1 LRVAVS
7 GDLMQDGP
15 LLRLDDVSKNF
26 GALRVSRNVN
36 LTLEKGARHALIGPN
51 GAGKTTL
58 VNLISGVLRPTSGRI
73 YIGSVD
79 VTRAFAEERV
89 RLGLVRTFQINS
101 LFPKLTVA
109 ENVALGV
116 SAHARRD
123 WRPWGEMRGERK
135 TLQTTE
141 GILAS
146 TGLAAHAGAEVAKLA
161 YGQQRLVEIALA
173 LALEPKILVLDEPAA
188 GLSGAEREALLALL
202 FKLPEQL
209 AVLIIEHD
217 MSLVFRLAQKISVL
231 VEGGILVE
239 GTAEEVRNNPQV
251 RDVYLGHRSHG

>member
-1 LRVAVS
+1 
-7 GDLMQDGP
+7 MPQEP
-15 LLRLDDVSKNF
+15 LLRLDDVSKSF
-26 GALRVSRNVN
+26 GALNVTRNVGF
-36 LTLEKGARHALIGPN
+36 TLDEGARQALIGPN

-58 VNLISGVLRPTSGRI
+58 INLISGVLRPTAGRI
-73 YIGSVD
+73 YVGGID
-79 VTRAFAEERV
+79 VTRASAEERV

-116 SAHARRD
+116 SAHAGRD
-123 WRPWGEMRGERK
+123 WRPWGEMRREAG

-141 GILAS
+141 AILVA
-146 TGLAAHAGAEVAKLA
+146 TGLAAHAGIEVAKLA

-173 LALEPKILVLDEPAA
+173 LALKPKVLLLDEPAA

-202 FKLPEQL
+202 FTLPQSL
-209 AVLIIEHD
+209 AVLIVEHD
-217 MSLVFRLAQKISVL
+217 MSLVFRLAQKITVL

-239 GTAEEVRNNPQV
+239 GNVDEVRNNPQV
-251 RDVYLGHRSHG
+251 RDVYLGHRSHE

>member
-1 LRVAVS
+1 
-7 GDLMQDGP
+7 MQDGP

-36 LTLEKGARHALIGPN
+36 LTLEKGARQALIGPN

-58 VNLISGVLRPTSGRI
+58 VNLISGVLRPTDGRI
-73 YIGSVD
+73 FIGSLD
-79 VTRAFAEERV
+79 VTRASAAERV

-123 WRPWGEMRGERK
+123 WRPWGEMRGERQ
-135 TLQTTE
+135 TLETTE
-141 GILAS
+141 RLLAS
-146 TGLAAHAGAEVAKLA
+146 TGIAAYAGTEVGKLA

-173 LALEPKILVLDEPAA
+173 LALEPKILLLDEPAA
-188 GLSGAEREALLALL
+188 GLSGSEREALLALL
-202 FKLPEQL
+202 FKLPQEL

-217 MSLVFRLAQKISVL
+217 MSLVFRLARKITVL
-231 VEGGILVE
+231 VEGGLLVE

>member
-1 LRVAVS
+1 
-7 GDLMQDGP
+7 M
-15 LLRLDDVSKNF
+15 
-26 GALRVSRNVN
+26 SRNVN
-36 LTLEKGARHALIGPN
+36 LTLDRGARRALIGPN

-58 VNLISGVLRPTSGRI
+58 VNLISGILRPTAGRI
-73 YIGSVD
+73 FIGSVE
-79 VTRAFAEERV
+79 VTRASPEQRV

-116 SAHARRD
+116 SAHISRD
-123 WRPWGEMRGERK
+123 WRPWGEMRSERK
-135 TLQTTE
+135 TLQATE
-141 GILAS
+141 TILAS
-146 TGLAAHAGAEVAKLA
+146 TGLAAHAGTEVAKLA

-202 FKLPEQL
+202 LKLPELL

-217 MSLVFRLAQKISVL
+217 MSLVFRLARKITVL

-239 GTAEEVRNNPQV
+239 GTADEVRNNAQV

>member
-1 LRVAVS
+1 
-7 GDLMQDGP
+7 MPQEP
-15 LLRLDDVSKNF
+15 LLRLDDVSKSF
-26 GALRVSRNVN
+26 GALNVTRNVG
-36 LTLEKGARHALIGPN
+36 LTLDEGARQALIGPN

-58 VNLISGVLRPTSGRI
+58 INLISGVLRPTSGRI
-73 YIGSVD
+73 YIGGID
-79 VTRAFAEERV
+79 VTRASAEERV

-116 SAHARRD
+116 SAHAGRD
-123 WRPWGEMRGERK
+123 WRPWGEMRCEAE

-141 GILAS
+141 AILVA
-146 TGLAAHAGAEVAKLA
+146 TGLAAHAGIEVAKLA

-173 LALEPKILVLDEPAA
+173 LALKPKVLLLDEPAA

-202 FKLPEQL
+202 FTLPQSL

-217 MSLVFRLAQKISVL
+217 MSLVFRLAQKITVL

-239 GTAEEVRNNPQV
+239 GTVDEVRNNPQV
-251 RDVYLGHRSHG
+251 RDVYLGHRSHE

>member
-1 LRVAVS
+1 
-7 GDLMQDGP
+7 MPQEP
-15 LLRLDDVSKNF
+15 LLRLDDVSKSF
-26 GALRVSRNVN
+26 GALKVSRNVS
-36 LTLEKGARHALIGPN
+36 LSLDQGARQALIGPN

-73 YIGSVD
+73 HMGTID
-79 VTRAFAEERV
+79 VTRMSAEQRA

-123 WRPWGEMRGERK
+123 WRPFGEMRGEQA

-141 GILAS
+141 EILDA
-146 TGLAAHAGAEVAKLA
+146 TGLAEHAGTELAKLA

-173 LALEPKILVLDEPAA
+173 LALKPKVLLLDEPAA

-202 FKLPEQL
+202 FRLPETL

-217 MSLVFRLAQKISVL
+217 MSLVFRLAQKITVL

-239 GTAEEVRNNPQV
+239 GTADVIRNNAQV
-251 RDVYLGHRSHG
+251 RDVYFGHRSHV

>member
-1 LRVAVS
+1 MEA
-7 GDLMQDGP
+7 GP
-15 LLRLDDVSKNF
+15 LLRLDNVSKSF
-26 GALRVSRNVN
+26 GALKVSRSVN
-36 LTLEKGARHALIGPN
+36 LTLDKGARQALIGPN

-58 VNLISGVLRPTSGRI
+58 VNLISGVLRPTSGQI
-73 YIGSVD
+73 YIGSHD
-79 VTRAFAEERV
+79 VTRASAAVRV

-116 SAHARRD
+116 SAHAGRD

-135 TLQTTE
+135 TLRVTE
-141 GILAS
+141 EILAS
-146 TGLAAHAGAEVAKLA
+146 TGLGSYAGTEVAKLA

-173 LALEPKILVLDEPAA
+173 LALEPKILILDEPAA

-202 FKLPEQL
+202 FKLPEAL

-217 MSLVFRLAQKISVL
+217 MSLVFRLAQKITVL
-231 VEGGILVE
+231 VEGGILIE
-239 GTAEEVRNNPQV
+239 GPVDEVRNNPQV

>member
-1 LRVAVS
+1 
-7 GDLMQDGP
+7 MPQEP
-15 LLRLDDVSKNF
+15 LLRLDDVSKSF
-26 GALRVSRNVN
+26 GALKVSRNVS
-36 LTLEKGARHALIGPN
+36 LSLDQGARQALIGPN

-58 VNLISGVLRPTSGRI
+58 VNLISGVLRPTLGRI
-73 YIGSVD
+73 HMGTID
-79 VTRAFAEERV
+79 VTRMSAEQRV

-123 WRPWGEMRGERK
+123 WRPFGETRGERA

-141 GILAS
+141 QILDA
-146 TGLAAHAGAEVAKLA
+146 TGLAEHAGTELAKLA

-173 LALEPKILVLDEPAA
+173 LALKPKVLLLDEPAA

-202 FKLPEQL
+202 FRLPETL

-217 MSLVFRLAQKISVL
+217 MSLVFRLAQKITVL

-239 GTAEEVRNNPQV
+239 GTADVIRNNAQV
-251 RDVYLGHRSHG
+251 RDVYFGHRSHV

>member
-1 LRVAVS
+1 
-7 GDLMQDGP
+7 MQEGP
-15 LLRLDDVSKNF
+15 VLRLDDVSKSF

-36 LTLEKGARHALIGPN
+36 LTLDRGARRALIGPN

-58 VNLISGVLRPTSGRI
+58 VNLISGILRPTAGRI
-73 YIGSVD
+73 FIGSVE
-79 VTRAFAEERV
+79 VTRASPEQRV

-116 SAHARRD
+116 SAHISRD
-123 WRPWGEMRGERK
+123 WRPWGEMRSERK
-135 TLQTTE
+135 TLQATE
-141 GILAS
+141 TILAS
-146 TGLAAHAGAEVAKLA
+146 TGLAAHAGTEVAKLA

-202 FKLPEQL
+202 LKLPELL

-217 MSLVFRLAQKISVL
+217 MSLVFRLARKITVL

-239 GTAEEVRNNPQV
+239 GTADEVRNNAQV

>member
-1 LRVAVS
+1 
-7 GDLMQDGP
+7 MQDGP
-15 LLRLDDVSKNF
+15 LLRLDEVSKNF
-26 GALRVSRNVN
+26 GALRVSRNVS
-36 LTLEKGARHALIGPN
+36 LTLENGARQALIGPN

-58 VNLISGVLRPTSGRI
+58 VNLISGVLRPTEGRI
-73 YIGSVD
+73 YIGSVE
-79 VTRAFAEERV
+79 VTRVSAAERV

-116 SAHARRD
+116 SAHAGRD

-135 TLQTTE
+135 TLETTE
-141 GILAS
+141 TLLAS
-146 TGLAAHAGAEVAKLA
+146 IGLAAHAGTEVGKLA

-173 LALEPKILVLDEPAA
+173 LALEPKILLLDEPAA

-217 MSLVFRLAQKISVL
+217 MSLVFRLAQKITVL

-239 GTAEEVRNNPQV
+239 GTADEVRSNPQV

>member
-1 LRVAVS
+1 
-7 GDLMQDGP
+7 MPQEP

-26 GALRVSRNVN
+26 GALNVSRNVS
-36 LTLEKGARHALIGPN
+36 LTLDKGARQALIGPN

-58 VNLISGVLRPTSGRI
+58 INLISGVLHPTSGRI
-73 YIGSVD
+73 HMSAVD
-79 VTRAFAEERV
+79 VTRVSAEERV

-116 SAHARRD
+116 SAHARAD
-123 WRPWGEMRGERK
+123 WRPWGEMCR
-135 TLQTTE
+135 QA
-141 GILAS
+141 GILEATETILVS
-146 TGLAAHAGAEVAKLA
+146 TGLAPYAGVEVAKLA

-173 LALEPKILVLDEPAA
+173 LALKPKILLLDEPAA

-202 FKLPEQL
+202 FKLPQSL

-217 MSLVFRLAQKISVL
+217 MSLVFRLAQKITVL
-231 VEGGILVE
+231 VEGTILVD
-239 GTAEEVRNNPQV
+239 GTVDEVRNNPQV
-251 RDVYLGHRSHG
+251 RDVYLGHRAHG